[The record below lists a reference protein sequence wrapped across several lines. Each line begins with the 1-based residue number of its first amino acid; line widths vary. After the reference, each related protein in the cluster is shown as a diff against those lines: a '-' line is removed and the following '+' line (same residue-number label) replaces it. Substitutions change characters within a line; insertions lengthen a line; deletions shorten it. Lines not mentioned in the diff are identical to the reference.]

1 MSGGGKIRAAVK
13 KRPLKTLDRVLSKA
27 GVGSR
32 VEAARWVRAGRVRVN
47 GRPVRDPD
55 HWIDME
61 RDRVRLDGQPLQ
73 ARQRI
78 YLLLYKPAGY
88 LTTYRDPQGRS
99 TVYDLVAD
107 AGTFLSPVGR
117 LDLDTS
123 GLLLMTNDNQFAERV
138 TNPNSHVPKTYLVKA
153 SARLTDDQLQ
163 RLRDGI
169 ELSDG
174 PTRPAQ
180 VVRVRDSAKYTH
192 VEITLTEGRNRQVR
206 RMVEALGATVLKLVR
221 VRIGNIRIGT
231 LPIGKWRMLTEAEV
245 RALVHGDKVDC
256 QDRP

>member
-1 MSGGGKIRAAVK
+1 MK

-32 VEAARWVRAGRVRVN
+32 VEAARWVRAGRVWVN

-55 HWIDME
+55 HWVDME
-61 RDRVRLDGQPLQ
+61 RDRVRLDGKPLQ

-88 LTTYRDPQGRS
+88 LTTYRDPKGRP

-107 AGTFLSPVGR
+107 VGTFLSPVGR

-153 SARLTDDQLQ
+153 SARLTDDQLR

-174 PTRPAQ
+174 PTRPAL
-180 VVRVRDSAKYTH
+180 VARVRDSAKYTH
-192 VEITLTEGRNRQVR
+192 VEITVTEGRNRQVR
-206 RMVEALGATVLKLVR
+206 RMVEALDAKVLKLVR
-221 VRIGNIRIGT
+221 VKIGAIRIGT

-245 RALVHGDKVDC
+245 RLLRTPAPGGG
-256 QDRP
+256 

>member
-1 MSGGGKIRAAVK
+1 LTGGGDVRSAVK

-55 HWIDME
+55 HWVDLE
-61 RDRVRLDGQPLQ
+61 RDRVRLDGKPLQ

-88 LTTYRDPQGRS
+88 LTTYRDPQGRA
-99 TVYDLVAD
+99 TVYDLIAD

-153 SARLTDDQLQ
+153 STRLTDDQLQ
-163 RLRDGI
+163 QLRDGI

-192 VEITLTEGRNRQVR
+192 FEITLTEGRNRQVR
-206 RMVEALGATVLKLVR
+206 RMVEALGAKVLKLVR
-221 VRIGNIRIGT
+221 VRIGNIRIGS

-245 RALVHGDKVDC
+245 RALAAK
-256 QDRP
+256 